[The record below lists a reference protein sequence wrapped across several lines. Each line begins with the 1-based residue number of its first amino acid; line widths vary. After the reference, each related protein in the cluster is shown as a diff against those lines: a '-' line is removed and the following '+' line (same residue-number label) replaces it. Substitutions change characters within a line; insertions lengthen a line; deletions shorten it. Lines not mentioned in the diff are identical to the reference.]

1 MTEKPLCSLTKNEVG
16 TVISVLTDGSMR
28 RRFYDIGCTKGA
40 KIHLVGVSPFGNP
53 RAYAICGAVIA
64 IRDEDAKYIRIRV
77 DDI

>member
-1 MTEKPLCSLTKNEVG
+1 
-16 TVISVLTDGSMR
+16 MR